1 MRTNFRPYLA
11 TRAAGTRI
19 TNWRTEPRG
28 WMWRVLSVTV
38 ELMGT
43 STYFDNLS
51 RHLVYHTGYA
61 VCITPQRPKES

>member
-1 MRTNFRPYLA
+1 
-11 TRAAGTRI
+11 
-19 TNWRTEPRG
+19 
-28 WMWRVLSVTV
+28 MWRVLSVTV

-51 RHLVYHTGYA
+51 RHLMYHTGYA